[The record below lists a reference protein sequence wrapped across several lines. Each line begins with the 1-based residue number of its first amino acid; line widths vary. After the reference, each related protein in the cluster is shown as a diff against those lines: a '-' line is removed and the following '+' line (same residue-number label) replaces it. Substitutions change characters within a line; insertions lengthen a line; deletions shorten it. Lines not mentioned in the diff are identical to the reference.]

1 LAILRCCLRD
11 PAFSRFGT
19 VPACDRKTAGQ
30 TDTQRQQKPSSSEET
45 MQAKISE
52 TNTYCDWHWHVN
64 GVSIWLQLIKS
75 FYNETYTHRW
85 GNIDDYMLT
94 FLWSL
99 TTAIYLPGGMIGAFS
114 AGYLADRIGRS
125 DTSVSDDDSKDHH
138 GW

>member
-1 LAILRCCLRD
+1 
-11 PAFSRFGT
+11 
-19 VPACDRKTAGQ
+19 
-30 TDTQRQQKPSSSEET
+30 
-45 MQAKISE
+45 
-52 TNTYCDWHWHVN
+52 
-64 GVSIWLQLIKS
+64 VSIWLQLIKS

-138 GW
+138 G